1 MSTKVKY
8 KLSPEAIEGLLMM
21 AYIEG
26 SQAEKASDEK
36 SHAQSKVVAQKYVE
50 MIKEIQCTEE
60 SEPIAVFS
68 ERNLEGLLHIYKQ
81 TNP

>member
-1 MSTKVKY
+1 MNSKVKY

-26 SQAEKASDEK
+26 AQAEKASDEK

-50 MIKEIQCTEE
+50 MIKE
-60 SEPIAVFS
+60 
-68 ERNLEGLLHIYKQ
+68 LKQ